1 MSAGESVP
9 TGAEEARAAIAA
21 VLADAD
27 EQVRRAESYVAAVE
41 GLRVRGRDRSGA
53 VVELDHGGGLVD
65 VVVEEHVARA
75 GAEPVRRA
83 VLAAVAD
90 ARGRLPERL
99 TAIAAEAFG
108 PDAATTAHVREH
120 AEQVFGARR
129 APRFAAAAGAADGV
143 LR

>member
-1 MSAGESVP
+1 MSAGDSGP
-9 TGAEEARAAIAA
+9 TGADEARAAIAA

-27 EQVRRAESYVAAVE
+27 AQVRRAESYVAAVE

-65 VVVEEHVARA
+65 VVVEERVARA

-83 VLAAVAD
+83 VLAAVGD
-90 ARGRLPERL
+90 ARRRLPERL
-99 TAIAAEAFG
+99 TALAAQAFG
-108 PDAATTAHVREH
+108 PEAATTAHVREH
-120 AEQVFGARR
+120 AERQFGAGGR
-129 APRFAAAAGAADGV
+129 ATRSAAGAADGV